1 MNEEITEALAD
12 SVMDLELEPDENGY
26 LRIKGSEQ
34 TSLCADVSNVRGLF
48 ANADTEFWFAAMD
61 AKAIQTITD

>member
-26 LRIKGSEQ
+26 LRIKGSE
-34 TSLCADVSNVRGLF
+34 
-48 ANADTEFWFAAMD
+48 
-61 AKAIQTITD
+61 